1 MIFTAS
7 LAGFEFLVCL
17 SYSSVELLCLD
28 LGLGLGLGLGLV
40 RFGQENARKSGFVF
54 FSVFVEDELVL
65 NSCCFWILIMFFLFY
80 FVKVDTLKK
89 IR

>member
-1 MIFTAS
+1 MAS

-28 LGLGLGLGLGLV
+28 LGLGLGLGLV

-65 NSCCFWILIMFFLFY
+65 NSCGFWILIMFFLFY

>member
-1 MIFTAS
+1 MIFTTS
-7 LAGFEFLVCL
+7 SAGFEFLVCL

-28 LGLGLGLGLGLV
+28 LGLGLGLGLV

-65 NSCCFWILIMFFLFY
+65 NSCRF
-80 FVKVDTLKK
+80 
-89 IR
+89 

>member
-1 MIFTAS
+1 MAS

-17 SYSSVELLCLD
+17 SYSSIELLCLD
-28 LGLGLGLGLGLV
+28 LGLGLV